1 MEQGPEQQQQF
12 QLFADVHGAALRA
25 SGVPPLYWESLQQKL
40 AQEVFDAGDA
50 FGIMRVEDEADEDD
64 SEEKVSLNPGTP
76 LIYQVT
82 ITKED
87 GLQAADANSIF
98 LIDHAWTYRVDQ
110 ARQQLWDT
118 PGLLHR
124 MANLTGVEFHGE
136 VPDDDTIDSVLADL
150 WAFSHTYKLSQGTAE
165 ERVPIWYVM
174 DEFGSQI
181 RHSDEPTFQVVPF
194 FYGPA
199 QVAFSLL
206 WPLRDLAHGEEV
218 TWDHAHGE
226 QNPLV
231 RQCRLLPWQPAD
243 FKGIDASVSEPPEE
257 YFKAVFTDNN
267 EKLPLPIEP
276 PVYQKD
282 KIFKV
287 YSDFKQVVEN
297 LDGPRFALTED
308 EEEAD
313 ILYLYNHFK
322 DYRTLS
328 EQRPRVLVNQF
339 PCENLVTVKDCLAA
353 VARRAGGVDGPK
365 WLPMTYNL
373 CTELPQFVSCY
384 QQRQDRGEDNHW
396 ICKPW
401 NLARGLD
408 THVTNNLNCIIRQRE
423 STPKVVCKYIE
434 NPVLFERDDIEG
446 LVKFDIR
453 YIILLHSVQP
463 LQLYAYNVF
472 WLRFSNRPFSLDH
485 LDDTQKHFTVMNYAA
500 GIPLKQIHYN
510 DFIPMF
516 EKQYPKYSWAGV
528 QEEIYKSF
536 VELFQ
541 VATVKP
547 APYGICNYPSS
558 RAIYAV
564 DLMLKWDADG
574 DGRRIMQPQILEVNY
589 NPDCVRACKYHPD
602 FFNDVF
608 SVLFLEEATGHNV
621 TLLS

>member
-1 MEQGPEQQQQF
+1 MEQGPEPPQL

-25 SGVPPLYWESLQQKL
+25 SGVPLHYWERLQHKL
-40 AQEVFDAGDA
+40 EQEVFDAGDA

-64 SEEKVSLNPGTP
+64 SKEKVSLDPVYKV
-76 LIYQVT
+76 IV
-82 ITKED
+82 TKED

-98 LIDHAWTYRVDQ
+98 LIDHAWTYRMDQ

-124 MANLTGVEFHGE
+124 MANLTGVGFHGE
-136 VPDDDTIDSVLADL
+136 VPDDDTIDIVFADL
-150 WAFSHTYKLSQGTAE
+150 WAFSHTYKLAQGTAE
-165 ERVPIWYVM
+165 EQVPIWYVM
-174 DEFGSQI
+174 DEFASQI
-181 RHSDEPTFQVVPF
+181 RHSDEPTFRVVPF

-206 WPLRDLAHGEEV
+206 WPQRNLDHGEEV

-231 RQCRLLPWQPAD
+231 RKCRLLPWQAAD

-257 YFKAVFTDNN
+257 YFKAVFANNN

-276 PVYQKD
+276 PVYPKD

-287 YSDFKQVVEN
+287 YADIRQVLEN
-297 LDGPRFALTED
+297 LDDPRFVLTEA
-308 EEEAD
+308 EENAD

-328 EQRPRVLVNQF
+328 ELRPRVLVNQF

-353 VARRAGGVDGPK
+353 VARRAGGVGGPK
-365 WLPMTYNL
+365 WLPLTYNL

-408 THVTNNLNCIIRQRE
+408 THVTNNLHYIIRQRE
-423 STPKVVCKYIE
+423 SSPKVVCKYIE
-434 NPVLFERDDIEG
+434 NPVLFERDDVEG

-453 YIILLHSVQP
+453 YVILLRSVQP

-472 WLRFSNRPFSLDH
+472 WLRFSNRSFSLDQ
-485 LDDTQKHFTVMNYAA
+485 LYDTQKHFTVMNYAD
-500 GIPLKQIHYN
+500 GIQLKQIHYN

-516 EKQYPKYSWAGV
+516 EKQYPENPWACV

-541 VATVKP
+541 VATAKP
-547 APYGICNYPSS
+547 APSGICNYPTS

-564 DLMLKWDADG
+564 DLMLKWDTDG
-574 DGRRIMQPQILEVNY
+574 DGKPVMQPQILEVNY
-589 NPDCVRACKYHPD
+589 NPDCARACKYHPD

-608 SVLFLEEATGHNV
+608 NVLFLDEATGHNV